1 MWICRV
7 CETIYACTGS
17 WIWVLVNDSGL
28 EEVRMSDG
36 IPKTPGGAENLTKEF
51 NMAPRVINTRV

>member
-7 CETIYACTGS
+7 YETFYPCTGS
-17 WIWVLVNDSGL
+17 RIWVLVNDSGL

-51 NMAPRVINTRV
+51 NMAPHVINTRV